1 MINDRRLDARSSHF
15 KVGFENNFASVMSM
29 NGPAKSSGKP
39 NEVNNFESNKQKL
52 AQCNIQMGTSL
63 EASQQRLKQNMKTSN

>member
-1 MINDRRLDARSSHF
+1 MINDRSLDARSSHF

-52 AQCNIQMGTSL
+52 A
-63 EASQQRLKQNMKTSN
+63 